1 MNDLLNSPFV
11 NKLLRFAMSKSGP
24 WIAIGA
30 SWLAVHL
37 VTWLGLPLF
46 MSPDAIHQIQGG
58 LEMGANTFAAAL
70 VAGLYG
76 WVSNRM
82 KRGVKTLQV
91 IHNDVA
97 VRNGLPQI
105 EVTGIPGNNTIYA
118 VAQTSNVPVSH
129 AIARAAKL

>member
-1 MNDLLNSPFV
+1 MDDLLNSPFI

-24 WIAIGA
+24 WIAIAA
-30 SWLAVHL
+30 SWIATHI

-58 LEMGANTFAAAL
+58 LELGANAFSAAL
-70 VAGLYG
+70 VAALYG

-91 IHNDVA
+91 IHNEYA
-97 VRNGLPQI
+97 QQNSLPTI
-105 EVTGIPGNNTIYA
+105 PVTGIPGNNTISA
-118 VAQTSNVPVSH
+118 VAKASGIPAKRALAV
-129 AIARAAKL
+129 AARL